1 MLLAGGCLFFIQCTS
16 TRKMPASIDITVLT
30 YNIHHANPPS
40 REGLIDVDGIARVIR
55 EQQPDLVALQEVDV
69 HTTRSGVSLNQAQAI
84 AERTGMTAYFAKAIP
99 YAGGEYG
106 VAILSR
112 YPVLEWKNIPLPLDS
127 STRGEPRTLAMATV
141 KLPNGK
147 KMVVACTHLDA
158 QRADTNRQLQIRKIL
173 ELAGQLSLPMVIAGD
188 LNAVPESD
196 VMKQFDSHF
205 TRSCY
210 QNCGYTIPEVNPT
223 RSIDYIGFAPSE
235 AFRVKSHQVIDES
248 YASDHRPVKA
258 VLTVQ

>member
-1 MLLAGGCLFFIQCTS
+1 MFTPF
-16 TRKMPASIDITVLT
+16 DISVLT

-55 EQQPDLVALQEVDV
+55 EQAPDLVALQEVDV
-69 HTTRSGVSLNQAQAI
+69 HTKRSGVSLDQARAI

-112 YPVLEWKNIPLPLDS
+112 YPVVDWKNIPLPLDS

-147 KMVVACTHLDA
+147 QLVFACTHLDA
-158 QRADTNRQLQIRKIL
+158 QGADTNRQLQIRKIL
-173 ELAGQLSLPMVIAGD
+173 ELTSQLSLPIVIAGD
-188 LNAVPESD
+188 FNAVPESH
-196 VMKQFDSHF
+196 VMKQFDSRF
-205 TRSCY
+205 TRSCS
-210 QNCGYTIPEVNPT
+210 QDCGYTIPEVNPT
-223 RSIDYIGFAPSE
+223 RTIDYIGFAPAN
-235 AFRVKSHQVIDES
+235 AFRVKTHQVIDES

-258 VLTVQ
+258 VLSLY